1 MDAAFKEFIVRI
13 IEREGGDRLTRDP
26 DDPGGTTKFGV
37 SQRAHKDVDVE
48 NLTYDQAV
56 KIYYKQ
62 YYKPSKT
69 NKLPAKLQEQY
80 LDMIVNIGYSN
91 GVKVLQRATNAKGK
105 DKLLVDGKI
114 GPKTIAAVKRSRLE
128 PDRLSAYRI
137 LYYAKL
143 CQRKPTLYKY
153 YYGWYRRTIEV

>member
-1 MDAAFKEFIVRI
+1 
-13 IEREGGDRLTRDP
+13 
-26 DDPGGTTKFGV
+26 
-37 SQRAHKDVDVE
+37 
-48 NLTYDQAV
+48 
-56 KIYYKQ
+56 
-62 YYKPSKT
+62 
-69 NKLPAKLQEQY
+69 
-80 LDMIVNIGYSN
+80 MIVNIGYPN

-128 PDRLSAYRI
+128 PDRLAAYRI